1 MQHEQKTA
9 CIVYTYRCALQ
20 FYIYKTQCTGFK
32 SLEALLCKTSHFQNL
47 TGKPAKEWHACN

>member
-1 MQHEQKTA
+1 MQHEHKKTA

-32 SLEALLCKTSHFQNL
+32 SLHCCA
-47 TGKPAKEWHACN
+47 KPVTFKI